1 MRIDLVTDTRLL
13 DIVAAGFDAGFRIDD
28 VVSRDMAKTPVGP
41 PLRSCVVATPA
52 IAERHGIP
60 NDPKD
65 LLRLPCIRYRR
76 PTRALYAWE
85 FSRANDR
92 RTIDVS
98 GALTLDDAGLAQQA
112 AFAGA
117 GYTYLARW
125 NIENDIAA
133 GRLVSV
139 LEDWLPEEPGLCLYY
154 PQARHPSAGLRA
166 LIAFVGDRA
175 F

>member
-1 MRIDLVTDTRLL
+1 MRDWPSKR
-13 DIVAAGFDAGFRIDD
+13 
-28 VVSRDMAKTPVGP
+28 
-41 PLRSCVVATPA
+41 PLQAPA
-52 IAERHGIP
+52 IPI
-60 NDPKD
+60 
-65 LLRLPCIRYRR
+65 L
-76 PTRALYAWE
+76 
-85 FSRANDR
+85 
-92 RTIDVS
+92 
-98 GALTLDDAGLAQQA
+98 
-112 AFAGA
+112 
-117 GYTYLARW
+117 RW